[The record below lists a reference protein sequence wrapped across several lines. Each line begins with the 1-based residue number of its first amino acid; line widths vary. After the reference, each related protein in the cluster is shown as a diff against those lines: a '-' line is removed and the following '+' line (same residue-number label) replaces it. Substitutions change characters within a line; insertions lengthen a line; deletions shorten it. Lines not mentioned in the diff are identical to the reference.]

1 MIVLTK
7 KEYDIEEP
15 VQIKGEDGNLIVDY
29 VMKITPDEKLKIRDL
44 IFDEN
49 DVKDGRKM
57 NKLQKEGNI
66 EELEKLEAKVLEN
79 AKERQEE
86 FEKIVFKEE
95 RENIKNVAGESVYL
109 DLVNMLLDFFV
120 KAFAEKQAS
129 QMNTLA
135 THLRK
140 ISSN

>member
-15 VQIKGEDGNLIVDY
+15 IQVKNENGDLIVDY
-29 VMKITPDEKLKIRDL
+29 MMKITPDEKLKIRDL

-49 DVKDGRKM
+49 DVKVGRKM
-57 NKLQKEGNI
+57 SKLQREGNI
-66 EELEKLEAKVLEN
+66 DELEKLEAKSLEN
-79 AKERQEE
+79 AKARQEE
-86 FEKIVFKEE
+86 FEKIIFKDE
-95 RENIKNVAGESVYL
+95 REKIKKTAGESAYL
-109 DLVNMLLDFFV
+109 DLVSMLLDFFV
-120 KAFAEKQAS
+120 RTFAEKQAS

-140 ISSN
+140 ISNS